1 MGALCFR
8 TTQLSPALTCLSFPP
23 TMAHAML
30 GTTIS
35 HYRILEKI
43 GGGGM
48 GVVYKAEDTRLHRF
62 VALKF
67 LPEDVARDAQA
78 LSRFQREAQAASA
91 LNHPNICTIYDIGEE
106 HGQAFIAMEFLEGM
120 TLRYRIET
128 APFEL
133 EELLEFAIQM
143 ADALDAAHSRG
154 IVHRDIK
161 PANLFVTARGIK
173 ILDFGLAKIAADANE
188 ALVTRSLDAEHLTS
202 PGVAIGT
209 VAYMSPEQ
217 ARGQNLDAR
226 TDLFSVGTVLYE
238 MATQQ
243 HAFGGDTTA
252 VIFDAILNRAPAPFK
267 QKLPPRLNEII
278 AKLLEKDR
286 DLRYQSAAELRADL
300 KRLKRDTG
308 SGRVTLPK
316 AASSD
321 AGKSRKP
328 KLGKTIDSLA
338 VLPFENA
345 SGDPANDYLGDG
357 ITETIINTL
366 SRLPKVRV
374 VPRGVVFR
382 YKGKVTD
389 PFTAATELGVRAVVS
404 GRVLQHKDT
413 LIVKAELVDVAR
425 QDQLWGD
432 SYNRKM
438 TDLFEVQE
446 EIAREIAARLQERL
460 GSERHASSSSSS
472 AAEAIANP
480 EAYRLYL
487 KGMHQA
493 RTWTEEGLRGSLD
506 LFQQAIAIDPGH
518 APSYGG
524 LAYSL
529 AMTGFYGFLRGQ
541 EAYFRA
547 KAAAKQALQLDPT
560 NAEAHAALSMHAMQ
574 AEHNFPM
581 GVSEAETAVRLKP
594 DLAIAHHALSIALN
608 CSRRSE
614 DALASIH
621 QATELDPLTPL
632 FQAHLGWI
640 LHCLGRNDEAWQT
653 LKSALEVHPNDYYVL
668 RILMYCADT
677 PERCKVAV
685 EAGKKIATLTRSRA
699 IGFGMLGVIYAR
711 AGERDHAME
720 IARQLEESA
729 PGDGAVGYYLGMI
742 RCALGQTEAAV
753 KSLEQAEEAALGL
766 LIILA
771 VEPTFAP
778 LRPLPTFQALLH
790 RLGLE

>member
-1 MGALCFR
+1 
-8 TTQLSPALTCLSFPP
+8 
-23 TMAHAML
+23 
-30 GTTIS
+30 
-35 HYRILEKI
+35 
-43 GGGGM
+43 
-48 GVVYKAEDTRLHRF
+48 LH
-62 VALKF
+62 
-67 LPEDVARDAQA
+67 
-78 LSRFQREAQAASA
+78 
-91 LNHPNICTIYDIGEE
+91 
-106 HGQAFIAMEFLEGM
+106 
-120 TLRYRIET
+120 
-128 APFEL
+128 
-133 EELLEFAIQM
+133 
-143 ADALDAAHSRG
+143 
-154 IVHRDIK
+154 
-161 PANLFVTARGIK
+161 
-173 ILDFGLAKIAADANE
+173 
-188 ALVTRSLDAEHLTS
+188 
-202 PGVAIGT
+202 
-209 VAYMSPEQ
+209 
-217 ARGQNLDAR
+217 
-226 TDLFSVGTVLYE
+226 
-238 MATQQ
+238 
-243 HAFGGDTTA
+243 
-252 VIFDAILNRAPAPFK
+252 
-267 QKLPPRLNEII
+267 EII

-286 DLRYQSAAELRADL
+286 DLRYQGAAELRADL

-308 SGRVTLPK
+308 SGRVTPAK

-328 KLGKTIDSLA
+328 KVAKNIDSLA

-345 SGDPANDYLGDG
+345 SGDPANDYLSDG
-357 ITETIINTL
+357 ISETIINNL

-446 EIAREIAARLQERL
+446 EIAREIAGRLQERL
-460 GSERHASSSSSS
+460 GSERHTSSSSS
-472 AAEAIANP
+472 AAAEAAVANP

-547 KAAAKQALQLDPT
+547 KAAAKQALQLDPA
-560 NAEAHAALSMHAMQ
+560 NGEAYAALSMHAMQ

-581 GVSEAETAVRLKP
+581 GISEAEAAVRLKP

-614 DALASIH
+614 DALAAIH
-621 QATELDPLTPL
+621 KATELDPLTPL

-677 PERCKVAV
+677 PERCQVAI
-685 EAGKKIATLTRSRA
+685 EAGKKIATLTKSRA

-742 RCALGQTEAAV
+742 RCVLGQKEEAV
-753 KSLEQAEEAALGL
+753 KSMEQAEQGALGL

-778 LRPLPTFQALLH
+778 LRPLPSFQALLH

>member
-1 MGALCFR
+1 
-8 TTQLSPALTCLSFPP
+8 
-23 TMAHAML
+23 ML
-30 GTTIS
+30 GATIS
-35 HYRILEKI
+35 HYRILEKV

-67 LPEDVARDAQA
+67 LPDSVAGDSQA
-78 LSRFQREAQAASA
+78 LNRFQREAQAASA

-106 HGQAFIAMEFLEGM
+106 HGQAFIAMEFLEGI
-120 TLRYRIET
+120 TLRYRIES

-133 EELLEFAIQM
+133 EDLLEFAIQI
-143 ADALDAAHSRG
+143 ADALDAAHARG

-161 PANLFVTARGIK
+161 PANLFVTSRGIK
-173 ILDFGLAKIAADANE
+173 ILDFGLAKIATSAE
-188 ALVTRSLDAEHLTS
+188 QSLVTQSLDAEHLTS
-202 PGVAIGT
+202 PGIAVGT

-217 ARGQNLDAR
+217 ARGLNLDAR
-226 TDLFSVGTVLYE
+226 SDLFSVGAVLYE

-243 HAFGGDTTA
+243 HAFSGDTTA
-252 VIFDAILNRAPAPFK
+252 VIFDAILNRPPAPFK
-267 QKLPPRLNEII
+267 HKLPPRLHEII
-278 AKLLEKDR
+278 TKLLEKDR

-308 SGRVTLPK
+308 SGRIPSSAPSVRDSGK
-316 AASSD
+316 A
-321 AGKSRKP
+321 RKP
-328 KLGKTIDSLA
+328 KVGKSIDSLA

-345 SGDPANDYLGDG
+345 SGDPANDYLSDG
-357 ITETIINTL
+357 ITETVINNL

-382 YKGKVTD
+382 YKGKITD

-413 LIVKAELVDVAR
+413 LIVKAELVDIAR

-446 EIAREIAARLQERL
+446 EIAREIAGRLQERL
-460 GSERHASSSSSS
+460 GSDRHASSSSSS
-472 AAEAIANP
+472 AEVAVANP

-487 KGMHQA
+487 KATHQA

-506 LFQQAIAIDPGH
+506 LFQQAVAVDPGH
-518 APSYGG
+518 APAHAG

-529 AMTGFYGFLRGQ
+529 VIMGFYGFLRGQ
-541 EAYFRA
+541 EAYPRA
-547 KAAAKQALQLDPT
+547 KAAARKALQLDPA
-560 NAEAHAALSMHAMQ
+560 NAEAHVALSMHAMQ
-574 AEHNFPM
+574 AERNFPL
-581 GVSEAETAVRLKP
+581 GVSEAEQAARLKP
-594 DLAIAHHALSIALN
+594 DLAIAYHGLSIALN
-608 CSRRSE
+608 TSRRSDE
-614 DALASIH
+614 ALVAIRK
-621 QATELDPLTPL
+621 ATELDPLTPL
-632 FQAHLGWI
+632 FQAHLAWI
-640 LHCLGRNDEAWQT
+640 SHCLGRNDEAWQQ
-653 LKSALEVHPNDYYVL
+653 LKSALEVHPNDYYLL

-677 PERCKVAV
+677 PERCQVAL
-685 EAGKKIATLTRSRA
+685 EAGKKMATLTKSRA
-699 IGFGMLGVIYAR
+699 IGMLGVIYAR
-711 AGERDHAME
+711 KGERDRASE

-729 PGDGAVGYYLGMI
+729 PGDAAVGYYLGMI
-742 RCALGQTEAAV
+742 RCVLGEPEAAV
-753 KSLEQAEEAALGL
+753 RALEQAERGTLGL

-778 LRPLPTFQALLH
+778 LRTVPRFQALLN